1 MTIGGCRGAVL
12 EAVDEL
18 AERGVEADYM
28 RVRAFPFHPDV
39 EPFLAAHE
47 VNFIIEQNRD
57 GQLRKLLIAETGAR
71 KDALVSIRYYGGYPM
86 SCHHVMD
93 GLASYLDGAAAA
105 ASDGTGPQEAAS
117 GALAP
122 AREGATP

>member
-12 EAVDEL
+12 EAVEEL
-18 AERGVEADYM
+18 GERGIEVDYM

-47 VNFIIEQNRD
+47 MNFVVEQNRD
-57 GQLRKLLIAETGAR
+57 GQLRKMLIIETGAA
-71 KDALVSIRYYGGYPM
+71 KESLASILYYGGYPM

-93 GLASYLDGAAAA
+93 GLAPHVDLGADPAGLEPASQTAA
-105 ASDGTGPQEAAS
+105 TQ
-117 GALAP
+117 
-122 AREGATP
+122 GATP